1 MVRDKFTPLFT
12 RLDEIHRR
20 DPENQ
25 PRPSEYFNWHALRH
39 FGISCWIEADLAP
52 KTMQTFAGHSK
63 LAFTTDRYGHL
74 FKSDNNRAAMDA
86 IAAHVDSSTS
96 QAPETLQLRVQL
108 AKTMNARPVAPT
120 SRSLA
125 R

>member
-39 FGISCWIEADLAP
+39 FGISCWIEADLA
-52 KTMQTFAGHSK
+52 QDHADF
-63 LAFTTDRYGHL
+63 R
-74 FKSDNNRAAMDA
+74 
-86 IAAHVDSSTS
+86 
-96 QAPETLQLRVQL
+96 
-108 AKTMNARPVAPT
+108 
-120 SRSLA
+120 RSLKA
-125 R
+125 GVHDGPLRTPV